1 MQSHRNSPTRIAVI
15 GAGAV
20 GSTLAYTLMLKN
32 TAAEIV
38 LIDKEDTKEGG
49 HVMDIQ
55 DGLCF
60 VETAVVK
67 GGDLK
72 DARAADI
79 VLITA
84 GLAGRYNESRL
95 SLVEDNKKIITEIF
109 KKIGK
114 LKSTAVVIMVTNP
127 VDILTHLA
135 HQLVKLPKG
144 QVFGTGTALDT
155 ARLKTTLA
163 QEFKVN
169 SSNVHGYV
177 LGEHG
182 DSQIIAWSAVTVEG
196 SPIKKRKLFSAAR
209 QKKIENCVRKKADE
223 IVKRKGATFFGIAMA
238 AADIVE
244 AVLFDQHKTIAVS
257 THVDNWNG
265 ISGVCMG
272 VPAIIG
278 RQGVERLSP
287 LELNAE
293 EKRKLKRSAEVLKK
307 LL

>member
-1 MQSHRNSPTRIAVI
+1 MKSSTPKIAVI

-32 TAAEIV
+32 TASEII
-38 LIDKEDTKEGG
+38 LIDIEEAKEEG
-49 HVMDIQ
+49 HVMDIR

-60 VETAVVK
+60 VETSTVR
-67 GGDLK
+67 GGNFK
-72 DARAADI
+72 DARDAD
-79 VLITA
+79 VVVITA
-84 GLAGRYNESRL
+84 GLAGRKDESRL
-95 SLVEDNKKIITEIF
+95 SLVKDNKKIVTSIF

-114 LKSTAVVIMVTNP
+114 LKPTTVVIMVTNP
-127 VDILTHLA
+127 VDVLTHLA
-135 HQLVKLPKG
+135 HRLVKLPKG

-163 QEFKVN
+163 HDFKVN

-182 DSQIIAWSAVTVEG
+182 DSQIIAWSTVTIEG
-196 SPIKKRKLFSAAR
+196 SLIKKRKSFSEAR
-209 QKKIENCVRKKADE
+209 QKKIENYVREKAEE
-223 IVKRKGATFFGIAMA
+223 IIKRKGATFFGIAMA

-265 ISGVCMG
+265 VSGVCMG

-287 LELNAE
+287 LELNAQ